1 MCHRTKKKKSFGL
14 ASLAYRNLI
23 DQNED
28 QCICILGEKGAGKT
42 ESLRIILHFLTHLKD
57 NNNAKRQQHEK
68 GTKLTRCKSLAS
80 YRDHKNSYESPD
92 RKPIEKC
99 GRQHGVSSII
109 ILFYSTRRYILFL
122 FIYFLFIFTEKSC
135 RFRLC
140 FTL

>member
-1 MCHRTKKKKSFGL
+1 MWTEKSFGL

-57 NNNAKRQQHEK
+57 NNAKRQQDK

-80 YRDHKNSYESPD
+80 YRDHKNIESPE
-92 RKPIEKC
+92 RNPIEKC
-99 GRQHGVSSII
+99 GRRQGVS
-109 ILFYSTRRYILFL
+109 
-122 FIYFLFIFTEKSC
+122 FIGWQFIVHFINN
-135 RFRLC
+135 
-140 FTL
+140 